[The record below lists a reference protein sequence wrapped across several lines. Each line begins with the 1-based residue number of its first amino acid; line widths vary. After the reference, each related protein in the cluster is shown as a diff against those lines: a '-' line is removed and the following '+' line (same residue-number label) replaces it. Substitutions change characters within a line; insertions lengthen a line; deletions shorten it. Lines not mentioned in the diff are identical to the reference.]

1 MKTSIALY
9 VILILITSA
18 IFLYPSDSRSFTA
31 ADGDSLFSGI
41 QVHNINIRFSQ
52 PNYWDSLIYYYN
64 QGLEHYMSAT
74 VIANG
79 QTFNNV
85 GVRLK
90 GNSSFTAPN
99 NKKSFRLSFNEFVS
113 GQKWNGLKGVHL
125 NNFWNDPTFIRE
137 KLHLDYCQNAGIA
150 APRANFTRLYINDT
164 LFSFYSLVEHVNS
177 NFLTSR
183 FGTNEGDYFKAVDGI
198 GTSSEL
204 FSDFKW
210 YGHDTS
216 QYVNRYEL
224 KSDYLPG
231 IWQKLVLF
239 IDTINHS
246 SNTAAAYAS
255 VINLSSYYRAMAVD
269 NLFGN
274 MDSYV
279 HSGRNFYAFYPSSTN
294 KMEWI
299 VWDASLSLGALPGGP
314 SNIETLPV
322 TYVESDTGR
331 PLFSKIVNDPVLK
344 NQYLYEYCNVFLSNF
359 NSARLFPKIDSIANI
374 IRPYVYEDPRKMFTN
389 NQFETNIVSDI
400 IVSGSRKPGLKSY
413 ITQRRSSVQSQLN
426 SLGIVCEVG
435 ISENISNAVSFELSQ
450 NYPNPFNPSTVIE
463 YSIYKS
469 SFVALKIYNCQGKEI
484 YSFINN
490 EYQNPGSYSVLW
502 NGLDNTG
509 AAVPSGLY
517 FYKLE
522 AGNNSVTRK
531 MIFLK

>member
-1 MKTSIALY
+1 MKKLNTICCFIL
-9 VILILITSA
+9 VIISVSVLN
-18 IFLYPSDSRSFTA
+18 PSDSKSS
-31 ADGDSLFSGI
+31 DGDSLFSGI

-64 QGLEHYMSAT
+64 QGLEHYISAT

-125 NNFWNDPTFIRE
+125 NNFWNDPSFIRE
-137 KLHLDYCQNAGIA
+137 KLHLDYCQRAGIA
-150 APRANFTRLYINDT
+150 APRCNYTRLYVNDT
-164 LFSFYSLVEHVNS
+164 LFALYSLVEHVNS

-183 FGTNEGDYFKAVDGI
+183 FGTNEGDYYKAVDGI

-210 YGHDTS
+210 YGQDTS

-224 KSDYLPG
+224 KSDYYFG
-231 IWQKLVLF
+231 TWQKLISF
-239 IDTINHS
+239 IDTVNHS
-246 SNTAAAYAS
+246 SNTASAYS
-255 VINLSSYYRAMAVD
+255 NMINLTNYFKAMAAD

-279 HSGRNFYAFYPSSTN
+279 HSGRNFYAYFPTPAN

-299 VWDASLSLGALPGGP
+299 VWDASLSVGALPGGP

-331 PLFSKIVNDPVLK
+331 PLFSKVINDPVLK
-344 NQYLYEYCNVFLSNF
+344 YQFLNTYCNIFLYEF
-359 NSARLFPKIDSIANI
+359 NSANLYPRIDSIANI

-389 NQFETNIVSDI
+389 SQFETNIVSDI
-400 IVSGSRKPGLKSY
+400 IVSGSRKPGLKSF
-413 ITQRRSSVQSQLN
+413 ISQRRSSVQSQLN
-426 SLGIVCEVG
+426 SLGINCEVG
-435 ISENISNAVSFELSQ
+435 IREEVADVNSFELLQ

-463 YSIYKS
+463 YDIFKS
-469 SFVALKIYNCQGKEI
+469 ADVTIKIYDNLGKEI
-484 YSFINN
+484 FSLLNN
-490 EYQNPGSYSVLW
+490 IYQNPGTYTLNW
-502 NGLDNTG
+502 NGKDNKG
-509 AAVPSGLY
+509 RSVPSGLY
-517 FYKLE
+517 YYKLE
-522 AGNNSVTRK
+522 SGNKSVTKK
-531 MIFLK
+531 MILLK